1 MQPINQVN
9 TNSEVL
15 RKESDNSWIYKLPTE
30 LSTVLPENIWSTL
43 SLDQKKQILRDYGL
57 YERYVSSQEVI
68 DADLV
73 PQVSQPIAETIV
85 EKQSDT
91 PEIIDG
97 NASNNLV
104 DREVFTSQLEQIKLS
119 EQELE
124 NQKLSQEEQERID
137 TERATQ
143 ANTASSVGKTVKVF
157 GYKIPMPTINNAKS
171 ISDNNSVSSSDTW
184 AAVLAKK
191 ILAIFD

>member
-9 TNSEVL
+9 TNSEVI

-57 YERYVSSQEVI
+57 YERYVSSQEVVE
-68 DADLV
+68 ADIV
-73 PQVSQPIAETIV
+73 PTVSQPTTETIV
-85 EKQSDT
+85 EKQSET
-91 PEIIDG
+91 PEIIDA

-124 NQKLSQEEQERID
+124 NQKLSKEEQGRID
-137 TERATQ
+137 AERATQ

-157 GYKIPMPTINNAKS
+157 GYQIPMPTINNAKS
-171 ISDNNSVSSSDTW
+171 IADNNPTSSSDTW